1 VWLCCVDLFF
11 VGVGLLNL
19 LTQFRLR
26 HGERLHAF

>member
-1 VWLCCVDLFF
+1 VWLGGVNLLF
-11 VGVGLLNL
+11 VGVGFLNL